1 MTYNLDFTSNVA
13 RFAFI
18 FLIYILITSG
28 YISEILSCQMR
39 TFLQNRWYAR
49 HILAIIL
56 VFAFI
61 MFEGGWDFDKEREN
75 KESNNWA
82 SGNTIHSLVIAFI
95 IYTVFLVSSKSKLIP
110 NIIFF
115 SLLFVL
121 YMTNTYREYQLIRG
135 EIDEST
141 SNNIISFEQI
151 IFAIAL
157 IILVFGF
164 IEYYLYQK
172 EKHEKTGDFRWFD
185 FIVGT
190 TKCNDI
196 HEISSTIDSITKAIK
211 NITNENENENEIFQS
226 LEKLIE
232 AIKNISDENK
242 NKIFNSLVTMN
253 ELIKNKK

>member
-18 FLIYILITSG
+18 FLIYVLITSG

-39 TFLQNRWYAR
+39 KFLQDKWYAR

-75 KESNNWA
+75 QESNNWA
-82 SGNTIHSLVIAFI
+82 SGNTVHSLVIAFI
-95 IYTVFLVSSKSKLIP
+95 IYIVFLISSKSKLIP

-115 SLLFVL
+115 SLLFIL
-121 YMTNTYREYQLIRG
+121 YMTNTNREYQLIRG

-141 SNNIISFEQI
+141 NNNYI
-151 IFAIAL
+151 IFEKIIFGIAV
-157 IILVFGF
+157 IVFVFGF
-164 IEYYLYQK
+164 IEYYFYQK
-172 EKHEKTGDFRWFD
+172 QKHEKTGDFKWFE

-196 HEISSTIDSITKAIK
+196 HEISGDIDIMTKAIK
-211 NITNENENENEIFQS
+211 NITIENKDEIFEA
-226 LEKLIE
+226 LEKMHK
-232 AIKNISDENK
+232 AIKDNQFGQEFIT
-242 NKIFNSLVTMN
+242 KIN
-253 ELIKNKK
+253 EVIKK